1 MVDMGRLLHLS
12 LNVCI
17 QDSYEAATA
26 APRQALCSLGY
37 LFGLCLPLVKSSRS
51 SKKKKNNL
59 YWQSISRGAYLL
71 DTIVSSRKV
80 WSEMDLG
87 QKMETSFPQFWTSFL
102 VRWTSFLLP
111 IRSSRIANLTTL
123 VLSFQGRGVRHRGF
137 AYESLGGIH
146 ARLVKSEY
154 NIQAVDSNGG
164 FTIPHARK
172 KGCTS
177 SYRNEI
183 MMGCSDDGLTG

>member
-26 APRQALCSLGY
+26 APQQALCSLGY
-37 LFGLCLPLVKSSRS
+37 LLGLCLPLAKSSRS
-51 SKKKKNNL
+51 SIKKNNP
-59 YWQSISRGAYLL
+59 YWQSISRGAYPL
-71 DTIVSSRKV
+71 DTTVSSRKV
-80 WSEMDLG
+80 WSKTDLG

-102 VRWTSFLLP
+102 VRWTSLLLP

-123 VLSFQGRGVRHRGF
+123 VLSFQGRGVSHRGF

-164 FTIPHARK
+164 FTMPHASK

-177 SYRNEI
+177 SYHPENN
-183 MMGCSDDGLTG
+183 DGMQ